1 MSKRFLLS
9 IILVLII
16 TNVATLLFWNQND
29 DSRDVDVV
37 VDREGEKE
45 IKTKEPVA
53 TIEGEEI
60 PYSDWQ
66 NSLQED
72 HGEVQLKKLIDRAV
86 VKELARQKDIE
97 IDEKIID
104 HGVSLLAT
112 MQGSM
117 TEGDSAAAEEK
128 WREDILYRYQLE
140 TLLAEDITIP
150 EEEVRSFY
158 DIHRNQYDFSES
170 VQFSHIIVD
179 DSETAEKVVK
189 ELDEGASFN
198 LLAQEYSTDE
208 DTRDVGGY
216 LGYFVSNSQFIPA
229 GYYEKASEMEE
240 YSYSEPFNAGDGV
253 AIIYLHRHLPE
264 ITFTY
269 DELKDQIRNELAL
282 KEYEQVLTADP
293 LWEEL
298 DIEWVYE

>member
-1 MSKRFLLS
+1 MSKRLLLS

-16 TNVATLLFWNQND
+16 TNIATLLFWNQND
-29 DSRDVDVV
+29 DHGGTDVV
-37 VDREGEKE
+37 IDNEEEKE

-53 TIEGEEI
+53 IIGDMEI
-60 PYSDWQ
+60 SYSDWQ
-66 NSLQED
+66 SSLQKD
-72 HGEVQLKKLIDRAV
+72 QGEIHLKKIIDRAV
-86 VKELARQKDIE
+86 VKELAEKKNIQ
-97 IDEKIID
+97 IDEKIIN
-104 HGVSLLAT
+104 HGIAVLAT
-112 MQGSM
+112 MQGAM
-117 TEGDSAAAEEK
+117 TEDEIATAEEK
-128 WREDILYRYQLE
+128 WSEDVLYRYQLE
-140 TLLAEDITIP
+140 ALLAEDIAIP

-158 DIHRNQYDFSES
+158 DVYRNQYDFSS
-170 VQFSHIIVD
+170 SLQFSHIIVED
-179 DSETAEKVVK
+179 FETAEKIIK

-208 DTRDVGGY
+208 ETRDSGGY

-240 YSYSEPFNAGDGV
+240 HSYSEPFNAGNGV

-269 DELKDQIRNELAL
+269 DELKDQIKNELAL
-282 KEYEQVLTADP
+282 KDKEQVLTADP

-298 DIEWVYE
+298 DIEWIYE